1 MSNPLSRFVNAA
13 SLNKLKGVIVMNLRN
28 LTQFHQKVSTLLGV
42 GCQVRCHGFT
52 FFPGSVKL
60 FDSVVLRCNKNL
72 NSGVNLRCLFGSLSF
87 GCKVIQ
93 LEHLY
98 TEWSIHFPL
107 RGRIN
112 RAISFSSRWSAVRRE
127 GLVCLLETFC
137 VFCLQEMAA
146 WIFHFILFY

>member
-1 MSNPLSRFVNAA
+1 MVVIGRFYWKRSIKLHRLLSSLSLHNRVAYFFFSPLFDALHCCKKMSNPLSRFVNAA
-13 SLNKLKGVIVMNLRN
+13 SLNKLKWVIMMNLRN

-72 NSGVNLRCLFGSLSF
+72 NFGVNLRCLFGSLSF

-98 TEWSIHFPL
+98 TE
-107 RGRIN
+107 
-112 RAISFSSRWSAVRRE
+112 
-127 GLVCLLETFC
+127 
-137 VFCLQEMAA
+137 
-146 WIFHFILFY
+146 